1 MNENQETVSQWL
13 KAVGSDLGQEL
24 GLSEDGH
31 CTIFFGQDSH
41 CIVEVPGEKDVSV
54 VFVYIPMLR
63 LPDDPAAQN
72 SLLRAALEINLFGIG
87 TGGGH
92 VSLDSRSESIVL
104 SFSADLKMMD
114 EDLFKQVLG
123 DLLDVGTEIISRL
136 RDVASE
142 TLMAGAETGSPGDSD
157 VPMMR
162 V

>member
-1 MNENQETVSQWL
+1 MNENQETVSRWL
-13 KAVGSDLGQEL
+13 NAVGSELGQDL

-31 CTIFFGQDSH
+31 CTIFFSQDSH

-63 LPDDPAAQN
+63 LPDNPAAQN

-136 RDVASE
+136 RDVAGE
-142 TLMAGAETGSPGDSD
+142 TVMVGADAGSPGDSD
-157 VPMMR
+157 IPMMR